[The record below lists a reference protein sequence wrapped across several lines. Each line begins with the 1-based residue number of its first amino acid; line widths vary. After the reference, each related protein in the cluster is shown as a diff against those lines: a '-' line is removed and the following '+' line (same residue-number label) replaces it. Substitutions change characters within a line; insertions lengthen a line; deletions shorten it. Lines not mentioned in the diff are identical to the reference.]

1 MRRLISLRT
10 GVLITVVAF
19 LSMAVGLAPTG
30 AAGGTSSNT
39 VVVELRIW
47 QNVDDAEDI
56 WVSAR
61 PAGGDWNELG
71 TLPLEFE
78 RPEGSLLAPDNWF
91 YWRYGTGSIA
101 IADVLL
107 AVSQDLER
115 PDLLYASACSYPPDC
130 GLILVALDGG
140 YSRSGAYRYGDTTLA
155 VPTPPKPPAERERL
169 LLEDRDNLLALRDRL
184 AGRERTLNWH
194 PDLPIEKWTGVT
206 IGGSPPRVTKLILP
220 DSDLRGG
227 LSGLL
232 GNLTGL
238 RELQLDGNS
247 LDGLIPSKLVQVD
260 LTHLYL
266 GGNGLEG
273 CVPPPLRAL
282 PNHDLDSLGLPPCP
296 PLRDISFEH
305 HVLVQGT
312 YRLGD
317 VVFDV
322 PAGVALDSH
331 GYALNELGPHFYI
344 LSEVEPGTQVWIGS
358 TGRDVVTHLRTT
370 EGQFESI
377 RESAWRA
384 SDEVLSRWPE
394 SAEDGA
400 SGTTQTPATTSRLAP
415 SLTVVSDGAPDALIL
430 EWVGGPADVV
440 RWQYREGVGEGK
452 NRRWSD
458 WLDVPNSDSSTRSFR
473 VEGLQRGQH
482 YVYQVRAVEELDGLP
497 SALKRGITQSADGI
511 PSFAPGQVVLG
522 DGVTEWRFPNSDYVA
537 TIPEG
542 VRARTWGPGT
552 IALVGMFGETRM
564 DFDQETGEM
573 RSRYSIGEPPEGAT
587 VLLEQIVASIR
598 KLPAP

>member
-1 MRRLISLRT
+1 MKRLISLRT
-10 GVLITVVAF
+10 GALITIAAF
-19 LSMAVGLAPTG
+19 LFMAVGLATAD
-30 AAGGTSSNT
+30 AAGGPSNDT

-47 QNVDDAEDI
+47 QHVDHAEDV

-61 PAGGDWNELG
+61 PAGGDWDELG

-78 RPEGSLLAPDNWF
+78 SPEGSLLAPDNWF
-91 YWRYGTGSIA
+91 YWLYGQGSFA
-101 IADVLL
+101 IAEVLL
-107 AVSQDLER
+107 AVSQNLER
-115 PDLLYASACSYPPDC
+115 PDLLYASTCSYPPDC
-130 GLILVALDGG
+130 GLMLVQLDDG
-140 YSRSGAYRYGDTTLA
+140 YSSSGSYRYGDTALA
-155 VPTPPKPPAERERL
+155 VPIPPQPPTEGERL
-169 LLEDRDNLLALRDRL
+169 LIEDRDNLLALRDRL

-206 IGGSPPRVTKLILP
+206 ISGSPPRVTKLILP
-220 DSDLRGG
+220 DSDLHGG

-238 RELQLDGNS
+238 KEVRLDGNN

-260 LTHLYL
+260 LTHLFL

-296 PLRDISFEH
+296 PLRDISFQH

-322 PAGVALDSH
+322 PAGAALDSH
-331 GYALNELGPHFYI
+331 GYALNELGPNFYI
-344 LSEVEPGTQVWIGS
+344 LSEVEPGAEVWIGWI
-358 TGRDVVTHLRTT
+358 GRDAVTHLRTT

-377 RESAWRA
+377 RESAWHA
-384 SDEVLSRWPE
+384 SGEVLSRWPE
-394 SAEDGA
+394 SAEDDA
-400 SGTTQTPATTSRLAP
+400 SGTTSMPATTSRLAP

-430 EWVGGPADVV
+430 EWVGGPADAV
-440 RWQYREGVGEGK
+440 RWQYREGVGEGM

-458 WLDVPNSDSSTRSFR
+458 WLDVPNSDGSTRSFR
-473 VEGLQRGQH
+473 VEGLQRGQR
-482 YVYQVRAVEELDGLP
+482 YVYRVRAVEELDGLP
-497 SALKRGITQSADGI
+497 SALDGGTTQSADGI
-511 PSFAPGQVVLG
+511 PRFIPGQVVLG
-522 DGVTEWRFPNSDYVA
+522 DGVTEWRFPNSDYVV

-542 VRARTWGPGT
+542 VRARTWGPGN

-564 DFDQETGEM
+564 AFDQETGEM

-587 VLLEQIVASIR
+587 VLLEHIVATIR
-598 KLPAP
+598 KLSAP